1 MAIRHDEQLQTI
13 ARLFEQDSWS
23 RPFYP
28 EDSPVCPALCVQR
41 ASVVGHDTAAHH
53 NGGQSRGA
61 LQGVVFVTELNL
73 RRLHYSTQQLGAGK
87 RVRKHVEVAGSV
99 KRVVLA

>member
-28 EDSPVCPALCVQR
+28 EDSPVLSACR
-41 ASVVGHDTAAHH
+41 AP
-53 NGGQSRGA
+53 
-61 LQGVVFVTELNL
+61 
-73 RRLHYSTQQLGAGK
+73 QLSAMTP
-87 RVRKHVEVAGSV
+87 
-99 KRVVLA
+99 